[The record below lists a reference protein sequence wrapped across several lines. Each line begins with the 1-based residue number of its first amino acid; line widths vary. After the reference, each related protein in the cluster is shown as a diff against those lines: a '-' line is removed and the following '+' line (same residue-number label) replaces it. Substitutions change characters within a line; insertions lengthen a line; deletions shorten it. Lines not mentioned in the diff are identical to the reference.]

1 MAKER
6 KEKQTKI
13 CEHKTAKLRRE
24 GTKNVDGRRG
34 KKENNLIN
42 CKKGMIMAKRV
53 WAPET
58 ATCGATE
65 TARER
70 ARYGDRGT
78 IGCTSQLNIV

>member
-34 KKENNLIN
+34 KK
-42 CKKGMIMAKRV
+42 KK
-53 WAPET
+53 
-58 ATCGATE
+58 
-65 TARER
+65 
-70 ARYGDRGT
+70 T
-78 IGCTSQLNIV
+78 I